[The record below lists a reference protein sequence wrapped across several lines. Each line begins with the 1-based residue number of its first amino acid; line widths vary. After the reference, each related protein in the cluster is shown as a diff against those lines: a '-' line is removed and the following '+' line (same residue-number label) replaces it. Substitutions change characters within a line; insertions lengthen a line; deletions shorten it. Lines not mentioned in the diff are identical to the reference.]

1 MSTQCGTAL
10 AVSDAQAEDPA
21 FLQEVM
27 YEPPEGFDPLVEAV
41 PVAAPDIVAPLA
53 AHVIM
58 ETAPTARRIKTMGR
72 VRMDSAQFHHH
83 GFFQCGSHGFTTS
96 AAASLF
102 LSLGELRLC
111 LTRSGVPRG
120 ASGFDE
126 ALGVVGESGIVV
138 IERDAPYDD
147 HPAVCPS

>member
-1 MSTQCGTAL
+1 
-10 AVSDAQAEDPA
+10 
-21 FLQEVM
+21 
-27 YEPPEGFDPLVEAV
+27 
-41 PVAAPDIVAPLA
+41 
-53 AHVIM
+53 
-58 ETAPTARRIKTMGR
+58 MGR